1 MLERGNKRHL
11 PSEES
16 DAGCRCEVDRLRR
29 SQGAGAADGR
39 GTEPQLPAPD
49 SGHYE
54 VASDEGAEAWAFV
67 ASLIETCRLNA
78 VDPEA
83 WLADVLE
90 KLVGGWP
97 MARIDELMPWAPAF
111 KKAGAAEQERS
122 AA

>member
-1 MLERGNKRHL
+1 MLSSELCG
-11 PSEES
+11 PSVS
-16 DAGCRCEVDRLRR
+16 NALFAGC
-29 SQGAGAADGR
+29 
-39 GTEPQLPAPD
+39 
-49 SGHYE
+49 
-54 VASDEGAEAWAFV
+54 DEGAETWACV

-97 MARIDELMPWAPAF
+97 MAGIDDLMPWAPAF
-111 KKAGAAEQERS
+111 RKAGAVEQERS

>member
-1 MLERGNKRHL
+1 MRPICLNRKNAL
-11 PSEES
+11 F
-16 DAGCRCEVDRLRR
+16 AGC
-29 SQGAGAADGR
+29 
-39 GTEPQLPAPD
+39 
-49 SGHYE
+49 
-54 VASDEGAEAWAFV
+54 DEGAEAWACV

-97 MARIDELMPWAPAF
+97 MARIDELMPGASAF
-111 KKAGAAEQERS
+111 KATSAAQQERS